1 MKFSRLLGRLS
12 DLALTDAEF
21 SALHE
26 IRHLRKVLRLLSVDC
41 VLDVGANAGQY
52 AKMLRER
59 VGYQGLIISIEPNP
73 DLYKTLKNDSK
84 SDNRWIVLELALS
97 DINCKS
103 LFKIM
108 TDDQFSSLRDPNTE
122 EYAGLVEQNTI
133 KTTIE
138 VDCKTLDSIFEEL
151 QSQYK
156 FTRPFLKMDTQGNDL
171 SVIAGAQK
179 SLSVIVG
186 IQSELSFKRIYKN
199 SPLYN
204 TAIENYARLGFDLS
218 AMVPNNAGH
227 FPVLVEMDCI
237 LIRRSLLSSIP
248 RQ

>member
-1 MKFSRLLGRLS
+1 
-12 DLALTDAEF
+12 
-21 SALHE
+21 
-26 IRHLRKVLRLLSVDC
+26 
-41 VLDVGANAGQY
+41 
-52 AKMLRER
+52 
-59 VGYQGLIISIEPNP
+59 
-73 DLYKTLKNDSK
+73 
-84 SDNRWIVLELALS
+84 
-97 DINCKS
+97 
-103 LFKIM
+103 
-108 TDDQFSSLRDPNTE
+108 
-122 EYAGLVEQNTI
+122 
-133 KTTIE
+133 
-138 VDCKTLDSIFEEL
+138 
-151 QSQYK
+151 
-156 FTRPFLKMDTQGNDL
+156 L